1 MRKFLITLGLFVIL
15 FFATIAA
22 LLMSPPVQKA
32 VFLWVVTSKVDRV
45 SVETV
50 KVTSSSFRVEGL
62 SLGHQG
68 IDVST
73 ESAEIKVSWL
83 ELVRSRELY
92 VEEILVKGLVADLVT
107 VAGATG
113 GGLGAWLDVFSEEE
127 AGPKEPWSGILD
139 QLNPSET
146 VSVGRVR
153 LDGRVYLAKDQSVD
167 LNLALDDLAV
177 GEHARFRIQ
186 GAFLDNSGVGIV
198 DRAVY
203 DLGIDMDLTGGE
215 GIQSASG
222 TLGFQMMGSD
232 LNPRGQIDL
241 TGNWQ
246 IDRTAQG
253 EKVTLYLTESEK
265 VTPLIDLELDTN
277 VETSE
282 LLGRLSLNVNG
293 SLVPV
298 SLLQLPPTIGSAII
312 STEGDI
318 SWNLNTGLG
327 TFDLRGSGVLEQKPW
342 EYALSGNGKLDQI
355 PALSG
360 FVKTGFSDEAG
371 PGKLTMNFDVDS
383 AGDGSVVVPVEVER
397 GERLTKLTLV
407 SDVASFSLNPF
418 RMRVDGDNI
427 YMVDLQSVG
436 NALAAWSYSMQKV
449 DSISEEVV
457 VISEP
462 ALPSPIPWNGM
473 TGNATLNLNRLIM
486 PQGLAMENLNAELS
500 VRSDSISLT
509 SFSTGLDQGSIQGKG
524 DLIYT
529 EGHETPF
536 TLRAEGTVVN
546 IPSDLLD
553 LGSGA
558 PITGTW
564 NGNLSV
570 LGQAKNLELLKDSVK
585 VSMDMEG
592 SAGIL
597 QLARVNEG
605 ANQTAQL
612 LNLGLSLFGG
622 QDGRMGAVSR
632 MTQYLQ
638 RVPYDS
644 IRIEVDRFPSGEVAI
659 RDFTIQGPELLL
671 AGKGSI
677 DADSWETLLQGALS
691 INLAMGTKGSFG
703 ESAKVLGLTSQN
715 LTGDYQ
721 LWKKP
726 INISGTVDNPNY
738 SALKDMILGAIR

>member
-1 MRKFLITLGLFVIL
+1 MRKFLIILGFLVVL
-15 FFATIAA
+15 FFATITA

-32 VFLWVVTSKVDRV
+32 VFLWVAKGKVDSV

-50 KVTSSSFRVEGL
+50 KLTFSSFRVEGL

-68 IDVST
+68 AEVST
-73 ESAEIKVSWL
+73 KSAEIKASWFGL
-83 ELVRSRELY
+83 LRSRELHL
-92 VEEILVKGLVADLVT
+92 EEVLVKGLVADLAT
-107 VAGATG
+107 VAGASG
-113 GGLGAWLDVFSEEE
+113 GGLGAWLDVFSDEET
-127 AGPKEPWSGILD
+127 GPKEPWKGVLD

-153 LDGRVYLAKDQSVD
+153 LDGRVYLANDQSVD
-167 LNLALDDLAV
+167 LNLALDDLAI

-186 GAFLDNSGVGIV
+186 GAFLDNSGAAIV

-203 DLGIDMDLTGGE
+203 DLGLDMDLTGVD
-215 GIQSASG
+215 GIQKLSG
-222 TLGFQMMGSD
+222 TLGLQMMGSD

-241 TGNWQ
+241 TGKWQ
-246 IDRTAQG
+246 IARTAQG

-265 VTPLIDLELDTN
+265 ITPLIDLQLDTN

-312 STEGDI
+312 STEGTI
-318 SWNLNTGLG
+318 SWNLNAGLG

-342 EYALSGNGKLDQI
+342 EYALSGNGQLDQF

-383 AGDGSVVVPVEVER
+383 AGDGRVVVPVEVER

-418 RMRVDGDNI
+418 RMRVDGDNV

-457 VISEP
+457 VVSETSV
-462 ALPSPIPWNGM
+462 PSPIPWKGM
-473 TGNATLNLNRLIM
+473 TGNATLNLDRLIM
-486 PQGLAMENLNAELS
+486 PQGLVMEGLNAELS
-500 VRSDSISLT
+500 VRPDSISMT
-509 SFSTGLDQGSIQGKG
+509 SFSTGLDQGSIKGNG
-524 DLIYT
+524 DLIFT

-536 TLRAEGTVVN
+536 TLRAEGTVIN

-558 PITGTW
+558 PITGNW

-570 LGQAKNLELLKDSVK
+570 LGQAQNLELLKDSVK
-585 VSMDMEG
+585 VSMDVEG
-592 SAGIL
+592 SEGIL

-622 QDGRMGAVSR
+622 NDGRMGAVSR

-677 DADSWETLLQGALS
+677 DADSWETLLQGALN

-703 ESAKVLGLTSQN
+703 ESANVLGLTSQN
-715 LTGDYQ
+715 LTGEYQ